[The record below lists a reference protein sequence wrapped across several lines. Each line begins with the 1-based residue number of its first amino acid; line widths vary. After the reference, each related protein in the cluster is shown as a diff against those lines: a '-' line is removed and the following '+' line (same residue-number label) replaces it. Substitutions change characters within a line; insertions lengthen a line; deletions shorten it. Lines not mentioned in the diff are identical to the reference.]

1 MELEGFREQFT
12 VWPSFCSLPL
22 GSFAPLLVALIC
34 FPPTAEYFIFCRAI
48 NIRLM
53 SANYSKFMDT
63 NRNLIILCW
72 TLRTHHPQKNFTS
85 GVRDGERERES
96 NSKFAKHFPRTKF
109 PRILFSKPPNARH
122 NSICAHRQIL
132 ITLLRTLHCT
142 TTPYNSSFTVQC

>member
-1 MELEGFREQFT
+1 MEVEGFREQFT

-72 TLRTHHPQKNFTS
+72 TLRTHHPQNNFTS
-85 GVRDGERERES
+85 GVRDGERERKQLKVCKTFPSDEIPS
-96 NSKFAKHFPRTKF
+96 NFVFQTTQ
-109 PRILFSKPPNARH
+109 RH